1 MNGPNLFNYATS
13 ELSQD
18 AFLCY
23 LFAFGKEQ
31 YKKDFPKEY
40 ALAHKFLLKCGIDE
54 QEEILS
60 VKKQEDKIDVLIITT
75 SHILIIKDKT
85 YTNEH
90 DDQIIRYVKNMR
102 QSDKKFATDKKIKV
116 CYLKTGDYVNSYSSS
131 DEKIL
136 SNKDCCSLRRQDLIE
151 LLKDC
156 HQDKIME
163 MFYERLI
170 MVENEISTCD
180 AKDIYKWTRTKWFDY
195 LYNTLKQKKKN
206 FNINWV
212 SNPQGGFYACWLD
225 WEQIGEVEKYKQ
237 IEIHF
242 KEGKTEFVNL
252 CLKVSSK
259 NKDITRSHKKE
270 ITEWQKK
277 AIQKGYIRPDRWRI
291 GRTTTYACKKAVLL
305 WDILDF
311 INEK

>member
-1 MNGPNLFNYATS
+1 MF
-13 ELSQD
+13 
-18 AFLCY
+18 
-23 LFAFGKEQ
+23 
-31 YKKDFPKEY
+31 
-40 ALAHKFLLKCGIDE
+40 
-54 QEEILS
+54 
-60 VKKQEDKIDVLIITT
+60 
-75 SHILIIKDKT
+75 
-85 YTNEH
+85 
-90 DDQIIRYVKNMR
+90 
-102 QSDKKFATDKKIKV
+102 
-116 CYLKTGDYVNSYSSS
+116 SYSSS

-136 SNKDCCSLRRQDLIE
+136 LNKDCCSLRRQDLIE

-180 AKDIYKWTRTKWFDY
+180 AKDIYKWTRAKWFDY

-291 GRTTTYACKKAVLL
+291 GRTTTYALKNAVLVE
-305 WDILDF
+305 DILDF